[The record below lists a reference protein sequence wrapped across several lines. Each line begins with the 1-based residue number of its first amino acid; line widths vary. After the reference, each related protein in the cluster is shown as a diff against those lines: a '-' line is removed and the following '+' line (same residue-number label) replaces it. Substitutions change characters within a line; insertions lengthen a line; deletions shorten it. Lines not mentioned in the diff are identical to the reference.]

1 MRIAISG
8 THGSGK
14 STLIAD
20 YLAVRPHT
28 EHIDDPYT
36 YLDDAADP
44 PGVEEYVEQLRIS
57 VNLLRELSPRRPSL
71 IERTP
76 LDFLAYLTALHSLG
90 RTSGH
95 RFSDQ
100 LEDAV
105 DEALS
110 QLDLLVVLP
119 LEYHNPIVLS
129 EHEDLELR
137 DAMNDALLELVDS
150 CALAPVN
157 RVTEIVGSRDARLAT
172 LLREIDTRTGPQ
184 GS

>member
-44 PGVEEYVEQLRIS
+44 PGVEEYV
-57 VNLLRELSPRRPSL
+57 
-71 IERTP
+71 
-76 LDFLAYLTALHSLG
+76 
-90 RTSGH
+90 
-95 RFSDQ
+95 
-100 LEDAV
+100 

-119 LEYHNPIVLS
+119 LEHHNPIVLS

-172 LLREIDTRTGPQ
+172 LLREIDTRTGLRVPDQ
-184 GS
+184 